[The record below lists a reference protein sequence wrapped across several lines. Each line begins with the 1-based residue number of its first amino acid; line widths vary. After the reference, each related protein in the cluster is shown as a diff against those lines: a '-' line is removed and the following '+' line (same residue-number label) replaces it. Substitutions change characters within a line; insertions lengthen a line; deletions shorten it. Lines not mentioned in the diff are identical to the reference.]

1 MSTELR
7 IRSAARWVAA
17 GAGLAAG
24 AYATYVGV
32 AWIRY
37 GHPRPARRPDER
49 DDLLGRFMPAYEVV
63 ERHHIRVAA
72 PAAITFAAAREMNL
86 LQSPL
91 VRAIVK
97 GRELILGATPDDRPR
112 PRGLLAQMESLGWR
126 VLPEAPGCEVVVGAV
141 TQPWEPDV
149 TFRSLPPDGFA
160 AFSEPGYVKIA
171 WTLRAD
177 PINGVESIFR
187 TETRAVAT
195 DPVSRARFRRYWSFF
210 SPGIIVIRWALL
222 GPLRR
227 EAERRYA
234 ELQRDVDG
242 YAHT

>member
-1 MSTELR
+1 MSTKQR
-7 IRSAARWVAA
+7 IQSGGRWLAA

-32 AWIRY
+32 TWLRY
-37 GHPRPARRPDER
+37 GHPRPARGPHER
-49 DDLLGRFMPAYEVV
+49 DDLLDRFMPAYEVV

-86 LQSPL
+86 LRSPL

-112 PRGLLAQMESLGWR
+112 PPGLLAQMESLGWR
-126 VLPEAPGCEVVVGAV
+126 ILAEAPECEVVVGAV

-149 TFRSLPPDGFA
+149 TFRGLPPHEFA

-177 PINGVESIFR
+177 SINAAESIFR
-187 TETRAVAT
+187 TETRATAT
-195 DPVSRARFRRYWSFF
+195 DPASRERFRKYWSFL
-210 SPGIIVIRWALL
+210 SPGIIMIRWAML
-222 GPLRR
+222 GPLKR
-227 EAERRYA
+227 EAERRSA
-234 ELQRDVDG
+234 ERRHDVD
-242 YAHT
+242 AQART

>member
-1 MSTELR
+1 
-7 IRSAARWVAA
+7 
-17 GAGLAAG
+17 
-24 AYATYVGV
+24 
-32 AWIRY
+32 
-37 GHPRPARRPDER
+37 
-49 DDLLGRFMPAYEVV
+49 MPVYEVV

-86 LQSPL
+86 LRSPL

-112 PRGLLAQMESLGWR
+112 PPGLLAQTESLGWR
-126 VLPEAPGCEVVVGAV
+126 VLAEAPESEVVVGAV

-149 TFRSLPPDGFA
+149 TFRGLPPDEFA

-171 WTLRAD
+171 WTLRVD
-177 PINGVESIFR
+177 PVSAAESIFR
-187 TETRAVAT
+187 TETRATAT
-195 DPVSRARFRRYWSFF
+195 DPVSRERFRRYWSVF

-222 GPLRR
+222 GPLKK

-234 ELQRDVDG
+234 ERQHGVD
-242 YAHT
+242 AQART

>member
-1 MSTELR
+1 MSTTWR
-7 IRSAARWVAA
+7 IRSGARWLAT

-24 AYATYVGV
+24 TYATYVAI
-32 AWIRY
+32 AWLRY
-37 GHPRPARRPDER
+37 GRPEAARRPDER
-49 DDLLGRFMPAYEVV
+49 DDLLDRFMPGYEVV

-72 PAAITFAAAREMNL
+72 PAALTFAAAREMNL
-86 LQSPL
+86 LDSAL

-97 GRELILGATPDDRPR
+97 GRELILGAAPDERPR
-112 PRGLLAQMESLGWR
+112 PSGLLAQMESLGWR
-126 VLPEAPGCEVVVGAV
+126 VLAEAPGSEVVVGAV

-149 TFRSLPPDGFA
+149 TFRGLPPDEFA

-177 PINGVESIFR
+177 AINGAESIFR

-195 DPVSRARFRRYWSFF
+195 DPAARRRFRRYWSFF
-210 SPGIIVIRWALL
+210 SPGIILIRFAML
-222 GPLRR
+222 GPLKR

-234 ELQRDVDG
+234 GRQRDVDG
-242 YAHT
+242 QAGM